1 MYTTQYHR
9 QSPGFVPSGQGEGRG
24 KMVTHSDIQFI
35 KCLQKFPHQ
44 RTDQDL
50 DLVYSYLHG
59 MEALSSLREPALRA
73 LCRTVR
79 YEYHDANDILYCQ
92 GELSTC
98 WYILLS
104 GSVFIEGSM
113 FLPRSSFGK
122 RTPGCTRRA
131 SECLILE
138 PSEMIVIDYP
148 DVQIMK
154 NSRSGQCN
162 NVNINRMF
170 DLEHEDQKLRKMH
183 CDTAVEQLPPDYKN
197 EMLYHGVKCK

>member
-113 FLPRSSFGK
+113 FLPRSSWARSVTAGCVTSHADQPCVQCSLVTVSLSASAGYSEAFTLSV
-122 RTPGCTRRA
+122 RTYCRQMSGYPTD
-131 SECLILE
+131 SSHYL
-138 PSEMIVIDYP
+138 PSFLDTSSVYINYP
-148 DVQIMK
+148 
-154 NSRSGQCN
+154 
-162 NVNINRMF
+162 
-170 DLEHEDQKLRKMH
+170 
-183 CDTAVEQLPPDYKN
+183 
-197 EMLYHGVKCK
+197 

>member
-1 MYTTQYHR
+1 MWWRNNNLECWSKITDWSCQYIETRMWKAVVDIYYVVLTVKRIWCKMYTTQYHR

-113 FLPRSSFGK
+113 FLPRS
-122 RTPGCTRRA
+122 R
-131 SECLILE
+131 
-138 PSEMIVIDYP
+138 
-148 DVQIMK
+148 
-154 NSRSGQCN
+154 
-162 NVNINRMF
+162 
-170 DLEHEDQKLRKMH
+170 
-183 CDTAVEQLPPDYKN
+183 
-197 EMLYHGVKCK
+197 